1 MGYQLGCPCAI
12 LVFTCSSN
20 TLIFILYTLH
30 YIMYN
35 KPICKRGGGDLGKL
49 NLLHIYIY
57 FHQIIKMNLRK
68 SPRCLAAA
76 FDLPVHLELGI
87 LIGKMNSEQHCFQ
100 LYS

>member
-1 MGYQLGCPCAI
+1 
-12 LVFTCSSN
+12 
-20 TLIFILYTLH
+20 
-30 YIMYN
+30 MYN
-35 KPICKRGGGDLGKL
+35 RPICKRGGGGFGETQLVT
-49 NLLHIYIY
+49 YIY

>member
-1 MGYQLGCPCAI
+1 
-12 LVFTCSSN
+12 
-20 TLIFILYTLH
+20 
-30 YIMYN
+30 MYN
-35 KPICKRGGGDLGKL
+35 KPICKRGGGIWG
-49 NLLHIYIY
+49 NSTCYIY